1 MNCTKCGEPTDYNS
15 HLCESCYA
23 RRSSHLHCIIKPQA
37 RQQPGRL
44 LALFIAAFL
53 LSLLFAALLYGSLHA
68 ADLSMQIL
76 ISGQPASHAE
86 YTLDGDAVSV
96 PGRALLHG
104 FADVAGMIHVSGIA
118 TGTWTLYAG
127 CLVQSVEVGEVQAQV
142 LQQADASCRV
152 WVPVVSK

>member
-1 MNCTKCGEPTDYNS
+1 MNCTKYS
-15 HLCESCYA
+15 
-23 RRSSHLHCIIKPQA
+23 IIRPQA
-37 RQQPGRL
+37 RQQQGRL

-104 FADVAGMIHVSGIA
+104 FADEAGMIHVSGIA
-118 TGTWTLYAG
+118 TGTWTLYTG
-127 CLVQSVEVGEVQAQV
+127 CLAQSVEVGEVQGQV
-142 LQQADASCRV
+142 IQQVDAACVV
-152 WVPVVSK
+152 WLPVISK